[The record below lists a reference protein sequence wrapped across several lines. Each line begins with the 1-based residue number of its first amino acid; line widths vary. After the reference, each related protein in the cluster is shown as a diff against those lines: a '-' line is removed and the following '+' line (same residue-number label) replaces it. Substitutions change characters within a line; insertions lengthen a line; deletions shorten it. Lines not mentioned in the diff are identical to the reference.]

1 MPGKIIGLSVHSRSS
16 FLVGRERM
24 MMMVGHTDT
33 APAHDKRESCVRFGS
48 RAGEAGA
55 ITHHHST
62 PFVDDDDDDAAAGT
76 GP

>member
-1 MPGKIIGLSVHSRSS
+1 
-16 FLVGRERM
+16 
-24 MMMVGHTDT
+24 MVGHTDT